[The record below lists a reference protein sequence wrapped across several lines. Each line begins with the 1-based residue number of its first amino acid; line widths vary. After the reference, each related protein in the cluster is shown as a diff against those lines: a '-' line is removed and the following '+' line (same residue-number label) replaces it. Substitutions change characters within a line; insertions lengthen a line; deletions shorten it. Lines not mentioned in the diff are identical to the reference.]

1 MDKKDSTELNIKNN
15 TANKKQEE
23 KPKIIIEKLEIEEK
37 DLPKDL
43 PKKVEVKKEEVEEP
57 TVMELVLQEG
67 EAKCDRCKTAF
78 EERLAYKVEMSDNLQ
93 WGEYQDNDKNLTVST
108 AMKELGLGIICD
120 TCYNT
125 SIDGSTGS
133 ISREWF
139 E

>member
-1 MDKKDSTELNIKNN
+1 MDKKDSTEPSIKNN
-15 TANKKQEE
+15 TAKKKQEE
-23 KPKIIIEKLEIEEK
+23 KPKIIIEKLEIEAK
-37 DLPKDL
+37 DLEPI
-43 PKKVEVKKEEVEEP
+43 VK
-57 TVMELVLQEG
+57 ELVLQEG
-67 EAKCDRCKTAF
+67 EAKCDRCQMAF

-93 WGEYQDNDKNLTVST
+93 WGEYQDNDKNITVSN
-108 AMKELGLGIICD
+108 AMKELGLSIICD

>member
-1 MDKKDSTELNIKNN
+1 MKKQT
-15 TANKKQEE
+15 KKQEE
-23 KPKIIIEKLEIEEK
+23 KPKIIIEKLEIEAK
-37 DLPKDL
+37 DLPKEL
-43 PKKVEVKKEEVEEP
+43 LKKTEVKKEEV
-57 TVMELVLQEG
+57 LKQG
-67 EAKCDRCKTAF
+67 EAKCDRCKMTF

-93 WGEYQDNDKNLTVST
+93 WGEYQDNDKNLTVSN
-108 AMKELGLGIICD
+108 AMKELGFYIICD

>member
-1 MDKKDSTELNIKNN
+1 MDKKDSTEPNIKNN
-15 TANKKQEE
+15 TAKKKQEE
-23 KPKIIIEKLEIEEK
+23 KSKIIIEKLEIEAK
-37 DLPKDL
+37 DLPKEL
-43 PKKVEVKKEEVEEP
+43 PKKAEVKKEEV
-57 TVMELVLQEG
+57 LKEG
-67 EAKCDRCKTAF
+67 EAKCDRCKMTF
-78 EERLAYKVEMSDNLQ
+78 EERLAYKVEMSDNIQ
-93 WGEYQDNDKNLTVST
+93 WGVYQDNDKNLTVSN

>member
-1 MDKKDSTELNIKNN
+1 MDKKNSTEPNIKNN
-15 TANKKQEE
+15 TAKKQEE

-37 DLPKDL
+37 DLPKNL
-43 PKKVEVKKEEVEEP
+43 PKKVEVEKEVAKEEV
-57 TVMELVLQEG
+57 LKEG
-67 EAKCDRCKTAF
+67 EAKCDRCKMTF
-78 EERLAYKVEMSDNLQ
+78 EERLAYKIEMSDNLQ

-108 AMKELGLGIICD
+108 AMKELGLAIICD

-133 ISREWF
+133 ITHEWF

>member
-1 MDKKDSTELNIKNN
+1 MDKKDSTKPSEKNK
-15 TANKKQEE
+15 KKQEE
-23 KPKIIIEKLEIEEK
+23 KPKIIIEKLEIEAK
-37 DLPKDL
+37 DLEPIE
-43 PKKVEVKKEEVEEP
+43 KV
-57 TVMELVLQEG
+57 QEG
-67 EAKCDRCKTAF
+67 EAKCDRCQMAF

-93 WGEYQDNDKNLTVST
+93 WGEYQDNDKNITVSN
-108 AMKELGLGIICD
+108 AMKQLGFDRICD

>member
-1 MDKKDSTELNIKNN
+1 MDKKNSTEPNIKNN
-15 TANKKQEE
+15 TAKKQEE

-37 DLPKDL
+37 DLPKNL
-43 PKKVEVKKEEVEEP
+43 PKKVEVEKEVAKEEV
-57 TVMELVLQEG
+57 LKEG
-67 EAKCDRCKTAF
+67 EAKCDRCKMTF
-78 EERLAYKVEMSDNLQ
+78 EERLAYKIEMSDNLQ
-93 WGEYQDNDKNLTVST
+93 WGEYQDNDKNLTVSN
-108 AMKELGLGIICD
+108 AMKELGFYIICD

>member
-1 MDKKDSTELNIKNN
+1 MDKKNSTEPNIKNN
-15 TANKKQEE
+15 TAKKQEE

-37 DLPKDL
+37 DLPKNL
-43 PKKVEVKKEEVEEP
+43 PKKVEVEKEVAKEEV
-57 TVMELVLQEG
+57 LKEG
-67 EAKCDRCKTAF
+67 EAKCDRCKMTF
-78 EERLAYKVEMSDNLQ
+78 EERLAYKIEMSDNLQ

-108 AMKELGLGIICD
+108 AMKELGLAIICD